1 VQVAMTMPTMLR
13 LDRGG
18 FRDWCAAIDGGPFSS
33 LAVPERAAWGGEAC
47 LSTLA
52 ACAALTERVRLVTT
66 ILVLPSHDAVRAA
79 KELATADLVSD
90 GRVTVGVGVGGREQ
104 DYDAVGASY
113 ARRWQR
119 LDEHVETMR
128 QVWRGE
134 YVVDGMTVG
143 PRPAQGTVPLLA
155 GAIGPK
161 ATARAARWA
170 DGVTGAWGI
179 DGDMASLAGALD
191 TVREAWRAAGRD
203 SAPHLSTS
211 LWFNVGDGAEMAL
224 RAYVHDYMAVFG
236 DDIAELVAAAQRGHD
251 PDVLR
256 AAVAAAAAA
265 GCDELFLVPTST
277 DVRQVDLVI
286 DALGL

>member
-18 FRDWCAAIDGGPFSS
+18 FRDWCAAIDGGPYSS

-79 KELATADLVSD
+79 KELATADLVSG
-90 GRVTVGVGVGGREQ
+90 GRVSVGVGVGGREQ
-104 DYDAVGASY
+104 DYVAVGASY

-119 LDEHVETMR
+119 LDEQVETMR

-143 PRPAQGTVPLLA
+143 PRPAQQRLPLLA

-179 DGDMASLAGALD
+179 DGDMAPLGAALD
-191 TVREAWRAAGRD
+191 AVRNAWQAAGRD
-203 SAPHLSTS
+203 AAPHLSTS
-211 LWFNVGDGAEMAL
+211 LWFALGEGAESTL
-224 RAYVHDYMAVFG
+224 RSYVRDYLAVFG
-236 DDIAELVAAAQRGHD
+236 EEIAEFVASTQRGHD
-251 PDVLR
+251 PGVLR
-256 AAVAAAAAA
+256 EAVQAAAAA
-265 GCDELFLVPTST
+265 GCDELFLVPTAT
-277 DVRQVDLVI
+277 DVRQVELVI